1 MSKHDLIREAFENDA
16 GVEVIPRDKKYEQ
29 RGDDDEKLVGPYCR
43 VSTLQESQEDSLS
56 MQQAYYTEYVNKHP
70 NWKLVDIYADH
81 GISATSMKNRADFNR
96 LIEDCKAGKVNLIIT
111 KAVARFARNTV
122 DCVATCRMLKNL
134 TPPVEVRFETE
145 GLNTLAP
152 NSELY
157 LTFMAALAQGESDAK
172 SLSLK
177 WAIRSRFA
185 KGIPKITNLY
195 GFDRTGIELKFNKDI
210 EMVKQMYQ
218 WVADGESVAG
228 VRDRLNAMGVRYPLG
243 LDTWSYS
250 SVYYILTN
258 EKYAGDV
265 IMQKTIATDLYEHK
279 VIKNTGQ
286 ELKYRLRGRYEAAV
300 PNDMWTYVQ
309 RQIGGL
315 SLEEILEQDQIY
327 DAGPW
332 HGLRALTWSPKEG
345 RKDVQRQ
352 RLET

>member
-1 MSKHDLIREAFENDA
+1 M
-16 GVEVIPRDKKYEQ
+16 
-29 RGDDDEKLVGPYCR
+29 
-43 VSTLQESQEDSLS
+43 
-56 MQQAYYTEYVNKHP
+56 
-70 NWKLVDIYADH
+70 
-81 GISATSMKNRADFNR
+81 
-96 LIEDCKAGKVNLIIT
+96 
-111 KAVARFARNTV
+111 
-122 DCVATCRMLKNL
+122 
-134 TPPVEVRFETE
+134 
-145 GLNTLAP
+145 
-152 NSELY
+152 
-157 LTFMAALAQGESDAK
+157 
-172 SLSLK
+172 
-177 WAIRSRFA
+177 
-185 KGIPKITNLY
+185 
-195 GFDRTGIELKFNKDI
+195 
-210 EMVKQMYQ
+210 
-218 WVADGESVAG
+218 
-228 VRDRLNAMGVRYPLG
+228 NAMGVRSPLG